1 MYYIFLDVL
10 NLGTLLS
17 AWSKQDALNI
27 DGGWKKNFIFSD
39 GDPFISRSVVKTDSC
54 PYLVKYSPD
63 VLMTKTKRLDI
74 TNVDKKCFI

>member
-39 GDPFISRSVVKTDSC
+39 GDPFI
-54 PYLVKYSPD
+54 
-63 VLMTKTKRLDI
+63 
-74 TNVDKKCFI
+74 